1 MSLLIFLKVLA
12 IVLIVVGVGI
22 VAAAKFIV
30 KRRNLADRV
39 ELPEGQRQSLS
50 VDEQA
55 KQRFISAVLRV
66 KLQGLAV
73 ALPGFILVLV
83 LFK

>member
-1 MSLLIFLKVLA
+1 MSPLIFLKVLA

-30 KRRNLADRV
+30 KRRNLADRA

>member
-1 MSLLIFLKVLA
+1 MSPLIFLKVLA

>member
-1 MSLLIFLKVLA
+1 MSPLIFLKVLA

-22 VAAAKFIV
+22 VATAKLIV
-30 KRRNLADRV
+30 NRRSLADRV
-39 ELPEGQRQSLS
+39 ELPEGQRQNLS
-50 VDEQA
+50 IEEQA

>member
-1 MSLLIFLKVLA
+1 MSPLIFLKVLA

-22 VAAAKFIV
+22 VAVAKFIV
-30 KRRNLADRV
+30 KRRSLADRA

>member
-1 MSLLIFLKVLA
+1 MSPLIFLKVLA

-66 KLQGLAV
+66 KLQGLTV